1 MGLLS
6 RIKKS
11 VKKRID
17 RKGSNVPPTQQ
28 RTLPQSADA
37 DGFLAVAFSEQL
49 KLGRGSTYRYRE
61 TNVAVFRLDSGLFAI
76 DDACTHEDGPLGEGD
91 IDGLVVTC
99 PYHDWRFDVS
109 SGDCLSQ
116 DNRHVACYEVKEH
129 SGCIWVGKQTR
140 VGSAE
145 RGGLHDDGLN
155 SPQIEI

>member
-17 RKGSNVPPTQQ
+17 RKSSNVPPTQQ

-76 DDACTHEDGPLGEGD
+76 DDACTHEDGPLGEGTSM
-91 IDGLVVTC
+91 V
-99 PYHDWRFDVS
+99 W
-109 SGDCLSQ
+109 
-116 DNRHVACYEVKEH
+116 
-129 SGCIWVGKQTR
+129 W
-140 VGSAE
+140 
-145 RGGLHDDGLN
+145 
-155 SPQIEI
+155 